1 MRFMM
6 EQLKK
11 VDKHMSKEEFVCM
24 PCDETRSGGFS
35 PDFGVL
41 LCQNRLGSKTHQEHT
56 MVHEM
61 IHMYD
66 HHKFNVDWN
75 NLKHQACSEVSF
87 TKKKK
92 NGIFNFFC

>member
-1 MRFMM
+1 MV
-6 EQLKK
+6 EQLRK
-11 VDKHMSKEEFVCM
+11 VDKHMSKEDFTCM

-35 PDFGVL
+35 PVNGIL
-41 LCQNRLGSKTHQEHT
+41 LCQNRLGTKTRQEHT

-75 NLKHQACSEVSF
+75 NLKHQACSEVR
-87 TKKKK
+87 
-92 NGIFNFFC
+92 FFFY